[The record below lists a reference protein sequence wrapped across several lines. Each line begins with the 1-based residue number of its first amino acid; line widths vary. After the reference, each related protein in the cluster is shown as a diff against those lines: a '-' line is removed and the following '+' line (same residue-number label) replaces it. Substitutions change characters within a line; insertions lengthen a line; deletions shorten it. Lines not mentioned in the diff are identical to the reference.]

1 MQEEESKALRG
12 RGRPAR
18 PPEEARV
25 AAVQAATWLLLHE
38 GYAATTMEAVA
49 RHAGMAKKSLYQY
62 AANREDLVALVV
74 RGWTDA
80 FLPAMAHDAAA
91 PGEVLPLLKEIL
103 QAMAARVL
111 TTDAVGLFRLLC
123 TEFPARAD
131 LLAVYQR
138 NGIERGTALLA
149 EWLGRQA
156 ARGHLRLQDGRD
168 GHDGYELA
176 GLLLAMVIAEPLRQM
191 ALGLLAPV
199 PAWDAAPRIDAALR
213 LLGGQAFKVA
223 DASTL
228 RGG

>member
-1 MQEEESKALRG
+1 MQEAEQTPLRG

-18 PPEEARV
+18 PHGEARE
-25 AAVQAATWLLLHE
+25 AAVQAAMWLLLNE

-62 AANREDLVALVV
+62 AANREELVALVV

-103 QAMAARVL
+103 QAMVARVL
-111 TTDAVGLFRLLC
+111 TADAVGLFRLLC

-149 EWLGRQA
+149 DWLGRQG
-156 ARGHLRLQDGRD
+156 ARGHLLLQD
-168 GHDGYELA
+168 GHDGHEMA

-191 ALGLLAPV
+191 ALGLLQPV
-199 PAWDAAPRIDAALR
+199 PAWDAGPRIDAALR
-213 LLGGQAFKVA
+213 LLGGQAFSVA
-223 DASTL
+223 GASAL

>member
-1 MQEEESKALRG
+1 MQETEQAPLRA

-18 PPEEARV
+18 PPGEARE

-62 AANREDLVALVV
+62 AANREELVALVV

-91 PGEVLPLLKEIL
+91 QAEVLPLLKEIL

-111 TTDAVGLFRLLC
+111 TADAVGLFRLLC
-123 TEFPARAD
+123 TEFPARAE

-149 EWLGRQA
+149 GWLERQA
-156 ARGHLRLQDGRD
+156 ARGHVSPGNAV
-168 GHDGYELA
+168 EVA

-199 PAWDAAPRIDAALR
+199 PGWDAAPRIDAALR
-213 LLGGQAFKVA
+213 LLDGRACSAAG
-223 DASTL
+223 ASAP

>member
-18 PPEEARV
+18 PPGEGREA
-25 AAVQAATWLLLHE
+25 AMQAATWLLLNE

-62 AANREDLVALVV
+62 AANREELVALVV

-103 QAMAARVL
+103 QTMAARVL
-111 TTDAVGLFRLLC
+111 TADAVGLFRLLC

-149 EWLGRQA
+149 EWLQRQV
-156 ARGHLRLQDGRD
+156 ARGHLLLPDGR
-168 GHDGYELA
+168 EVA
-176 GLLLAMVIAEPLRQM
+176 GLLLSMVIAEPLRQM

-223 DASTL
+223 GA
-228 RGG
+228 

>member
-1 MQEEESKALRG
+1 MQEEESKTVRG

-18 PPEEARV
+18 PPGEARE
-25 AAVQAATWLLLHE
+25 AAVQAATWLLLQE

-62 AANREDLVALVV
+62 AANREELVALVV

-80 FLPAMAHDAAA
+80 FLPAMAHDAPA

-103 QAMAARVL
+103 QTMASRVL
-111 TTDAVGLFRLLC
+111 TADAVGLFRLLC

-138 NGIERGTALLA
+138 NGIERGTAMLA
-149 EWLGRQA
+149 EWLQRQA
-156 ARGHLRLQDGRD
+156 TRGHVVLGDAS
-168 GHDGYELA
+168 ELA

-191 ALGLLAPV
+191 ALGLLPPV
-199 PAWDAAPRIDAALR
+199 PAWDAGPRIDAALR
-213 LLGGQAFKVA
+213 LLGGSAFKVA
-223 DASTL
+223 GASAL
-228 RGG
+228 RGS

>member
-1 MQEEESKALRG
+1 MQEEESKAVRG

-18 PPEEARV
+18 PPEEARE
-25 AAVQAATWLLLHE
+25 AAVQAATWLLLNE

-62 AANREDLVALVV
+62 AANREELVALVV

-80 FLPAMAHDAAA
+80 FLPAMAHDAAVA
-91 PGEVLPLLKEIL
+91 GEVLPLLKEIL
-103 QAMAARVL
+103 QTMAARVL
-111 TTDAVGLFRLLC
+111 TADAVGLFRLLC

-149 EWLGRQA
+149 EWLQRQA
-156 ARGHLRLQDGRD
+156 ARSHLVLQDGA
-168 GHDGYELA
+168 ELA

-191 ALGLLAPV
+191 ALGLLVPV

-213 LLGGQAFKVA
+213 LLGGQSFKVA
-223 DASTL
+223 GASAL
-228 RGG
+228 RGS

>member
-18 PPEEARV
+18 PPEEARE

-49 RHAGMAKKSLYQY
+49 RHAGMAKKSLYQF
-62 AANREDLVALVV
+62 AANREELVALVV

-91 PGEVLPLLKEIL
+91 PGDVLPLLKEIL

-111 TTDAVGLFRLLC
+111 TADAVGLFRLLC
-123 TEFPARAD
+123 TDFPARAD
-131 LLAVYQR
+131 LLALYQR

-149 EWLGRQA
+149 EWLQRQA
-156 ARGHLRLQDGRD
+156 ARGHMRAENVP
-168 GHDGYELA
+168 ELA

-213 LLGGQAFKVA
+213 LLGRPPFSAAG
-223 DASTL
+223 ASAL

>member
-1 MQEEESKALRG
+1 MQEEESKAESKAVRG

-18 PPEEARV
+18 PPEEARE
-25 AAVQAATWLLLHE
+25 AAVQAATWLLLNE

-62 AANREDLVALVV
+62 AANREELVALVV

-80 FLPAMAHDAAA
+80 FLPATAHDAAVA
-91 PGEVLPLLKEIL
+91 GEVLPLLKEIL
-103 QAMAARVL
+103 QTMAARVL
-111 TTDAVGLFRLLC
+111 TADAVGLFRLLC

-149 EWLGRQA
+149 EWLQRQA
-156 ARGHLRLQDGRD
+156 ARGHLVLQDGP
-168 GHDGYELA
+168 ELA

-213 LLGGQAFKVA
+213 LLGGQSFKVA
-223 DASTL
+223 GASAL
-228 RGG
+228 RGS

>member
-18 PPEEARV
+18 APEEARE

-91 PGEVLPLLKEIL
+91 PGEVLPLLREIL

-111 TTDAVGLFRLLC
+111 TADAVGLFRLLC
-123 TEFPARAD
+123 TDFPARTD

-149 EWLGRQA
+149 EWLQRQA
-156 ARGHLRLQDGRD
+156 ARGHVVTGNAP
-168 GHDGYELA
+168 ELA

-213 LLGGQAFKVA
+213 LLVGQAFKVA
-223 DASTL
+223 GASAL
-228 RGG
+228 RGS